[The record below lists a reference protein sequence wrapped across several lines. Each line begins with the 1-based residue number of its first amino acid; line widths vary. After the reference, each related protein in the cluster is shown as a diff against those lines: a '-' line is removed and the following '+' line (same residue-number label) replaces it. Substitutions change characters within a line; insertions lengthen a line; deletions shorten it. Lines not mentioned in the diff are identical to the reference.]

1 MVESTKKGKE
11 DNKSETNTKIT
22 NKTSLLEVI
31 QNSKYLPKSIQLT
44 GPKEQASYKEL
55 VKLGYENFETELYTV
70 KEFSKQLKKRELDD
84 EFKVL
89 YQICRVD
96 EIMSKQIKQAEVQRF
111 NRYCDILPFEDSRVK
126 LKIRD

>member
-11 DNKSETNTKIT
+11 DKKSETNTKTT
-22 NKTSLLEVI
+22 NKISLLEVI

-55 VKLGYENFETELYTV
+55 VKLGHENFETELYTV

-96 EIMSKQIKQAEVQRF
+96 DIMSKQIKQAEVQRF